1 MSKIEE
7 RKSVINQFVELA
19 EESGA
24 VGAVIVRGDDAT
36 ESGDLRVDA
45 VPYEASEI
53 GSTYTRINYILSSEL
68 DITDSKP
75 ISRDENSRVKM
86 YALENGVQLT
96 VRVAP
101 LEAVQND
108 GGWYRIVFDDMNA
121 ASVLGAGVPEDILC
135 DLAPAPAPAPAE
147 EAQPEPEPTI
157 APVPVPVEAVPAQV
171 IAEEPKQDMDDETKE
186 YIEFV
191 ARNMKNAQRSIAS
204 GQMIRAGEII
214 GMLRK
219 MAIELICVRQGIEE
233 NFDQA
238 IDFIECEEKH
248 MIEKTY
254 PRSMDQTGYAMA
266 LATLSEL
273 FDRLI

>member
-7 RKSVINQFVELA
+7 RKSVISEFVELA

-36 ESGDLRVDA
+36 ESGDLRIDA
-45 VPYEASEI
+45 VAYDASEI
-53 GSTYTRINYILSSEL
+53 SSAYTRVNYFLSSDFDVAEA
-68 DITDSKP
+68 KP
-75 ISRDENSRVKM
+75 ISKGAEGIVKL
-86 YALENGVQLT
+86 YVLENGVQLT
-96 VRVAP
+96 VRVAS

-121 ASVLGAGVPEDILC
+121 AGVLGASVPEDILC
-135 DLAPAPAPAPAE
+135 DLAPAPAE
-147 EAQPEPEPTI
+147 EIQPEAETI
-157 APVPVPVEAVPAQV
+157 VAPVPVAVEETPA
-171 IAEEPKQDMDDETKE
+171 EPAADDAIMQGLDDETKE

-204 GQMIRAGEII
+204 GQMIRAGEVI

-219 MAIELICVRQGIEE
+219 MAIELICVRNGIDE

-238 IDFIECEEKH
+238 IDFIECEEKN
-248 MIEKTY
+248 MLMKTY
-254 PRSMDQTGYAMA
+254 PRSMEQGSYAMA
-266 LATLSEL
+266 LAALSEL

>member
-7 RKSVINQFVELA
+7 RKSVISEFVELA

-24 VGAVIVRGDDAT
+24 VGAVIVRGNDAT
-36 ESGDLRVDA
+36 ESGDLRIDA
-45 VPYEASEI
+45 VAYDASEI
-53 GSTYTRINYILSSEL
+53 SSAYTRVNYFLSSDFDVAEA
-68 DITDSKP
+68 KP
-75 ISRDENSRVKM
+75 ISKGAEGIVKL
-86 YALENGVQLT
+86 YVLENGVQLT
-96 VRVAP
+96 VRVAS

-121 ASVLGAGVPEDILC
+121 AGVLGASVPEDILC
-135 DLAPAPAPAPAE
+135 DLAPAPAVE
-147 EAQPEPEPTI
+147 EVQPEAETI
-157 APVPVPVEAVPAQV
+157 VAPVPVAVEETPA
-171 IAEEPKQDMDDETKE
+171 EPAADDAIMQGLDDETKE

-204 GQMIRAGEII
+204 GQMIRAGEVI

-219 MAIELICVRQGIEE
+219 MAIELICVRNGIDE

-238 IDFIECEEKH
+238 IDFIECEEKN
-248 MIEKTY
+248 MLMKTY
-254 PRSMDQTGYAMA
+254 PRSMEQSSYAMA
-266 LATLSEL
+266 LAALSEL

>member
-7 RKSVINQFVELA
+7 RKSVISEFVELA

-36 ESGDLRVDA
+36 ESGDLRIDA
-45 VPYEASEI
+45 VAYDASET
-53 GSTYTRINYILSSEL
+53 GSAYTRVNYFLSSEF
-68 DITDSKP
+68 DVTEAKP
-75 ISRDENSRVKM
+75 ISRSENGIIKLYV
-86 YALENGVQLT
+86 LENGVNLT

-108 GGWYRIVFDDMNA
+108 AGWYRIVFDDMNA
-121 ASVLGAGVPEDILC
+121 AGVLGASVPEDILC
-135 DLAPAPAPAPAE
+135 DLAPAPVEEAQPEEEAVIAPVPVVEEAPAE
-147 EAQPEPEPTI
+147 EAADGI
-157 APVPVPVEAVPAQV
+157 M
-171 IAEEPKQDMDDETKE
+171 QDMDDETKE

-219 MAIELICVRQGIEE
+219 MAIELICVRNGIDE

-238 IDFIECEEKH
+238 IDFIECEEKN
-248 MIEKTY
+248 MLMKTY
-254 PRSMDQTGYAMA
+254 PRSMEQSGYAMA
-266 LATLSEL
+266 LAALSEL

>member
-19 EESGA
+19 EESGT

-36 ESGDLRVDA
+36 ESGDLRIDA
-45 VPYEASEI
+45 VSYDASEV
-53 GSTYTRINYILSSEL
+53 GSAYTRVNYILSSEL

-75 ISRDENSRVKM
+75 VSRDENSRVKM
-86 YALENGVQLT
+86 YVLENGVQLT
-96 VRVAP
+96 VRVAS

-121 ASVLGAGVPEDILC
+121 AGVLGESVPEDILC
-135 DLAPAPAPAPAE
+135 DLAPAPVEEEPEEEPAPVV
-147 EAQPEPEPTI
+147 
-157 APVPVPVEAVPAQV
+157 APVPVAVPVEETPAPV
-171 IAEEPKQDMDDETKE
+171 EEPKQAEEAEVDE
-186 YIEFV
+186 YVEFI

-204 GQMIRAGEII
+204 GQTIRAAEII
-214 GMLRK
+214 SVLRK
-219 MAIELICVRQGIEE
+219 MAIELICVRNGIDE

-248 MIEKTY
+248 MLMKTY
-254 PRSMDQTGYAMA
+254 PRNMEPSSFAMA
-266 LATLSEL
+266 LAALSEL
-273 FDRLI
+273 FDRLV

>member
-7 RKSVINQFVELA
+7 RKSVISQFVELA

-45 VPYEASEI
+45 VAYDASET
-53 GSTYTRINYILSSEL
+53 GSAYTRINYILSSEL
-68 DITDSKP
+68 DITDAKP
-75 ISRDENSRVKM
+75 ISRDENSVVKM

-121 ASVLGAGVPEDILC
+121 AGVLGESVSEDILC
-135 DLAPAPAPAPAE
+135 DLAPAPAPAE
-147 EAQPEPEPTI
+147 EAQPEPESTF
-157 APVPVPVEAVPAQV
+157 APVPVVVPVEEAPVQAAP
-171 IAEEPKQDMDDETKE
+171 EEPKQEMDDETKE
-186 YIEFV
+186 YIDFV

-248 MIEKTY
+248 MLAKTY
-254 PRSMDQTGYAMA
+254 PRSMDQSGYAIA